1 MIQTVKEDIHI
12 LNNSIVD
19 AIQDIKGKNIVSLDL
34 RKIDDAP
41 ADFFIICEGDSVTQI
56 KAISDNISRK
66 IQRELG
72 ISASHIEGL
81 KGAQWILLDYFDTVI
96 HVFYPETRMFYEL
109 EELWGDAEMTK
120 YPND

>member
-1 MIQTVKEDIHI
+1 MIQTIKEDIHI
-12 LNNSIVD
+12 LNHRIVD
-19 AIQDIKGKNIVSLDL
+19 AIQDIKGKNIVRLDL

-66 IQRELG
+66 IHVELG
-72 ISASHIEGL
+72 ISASHIEGF

-96 HVFYPETRMFYEL
+96 HIFYPETRMFYEL
-109 EELWGDAEMTK
+109 EELWGDAEITK